1 MPRICL
7 KTRRRILILNR
18 RGYTV
23 DNIHARLMEEEIF
36 VSKRSIY
43 RLLKKYR
50 EHHTYA
56 DLRKPPRKLILNK
69 EQVSFIDK
77 EMEKND
83 EITARK
89 MHGLLLERWP
99 HLNISLSTI
108 KRIKRNLGWVV
119 TRPKYCQL
127 LRDINKQK

>member
-1 MPRICL
+1 M
-7 KTRRRILILNR
+7 IL
-18 RGYTV
+18 T
-23 DNIHARLMEEEIF
+23 
-36 VSKRSIY
+36 
-43 RLLKKYR
+43 
-50 EHHTYA
+50 
-56 DLRKPPRKLILNK
+56 K

-89 MHGLLLERWP
+89 MHELLVERWP

-127 LRDINKQK
+127 IRDVNKQKRLAWCMDMTAAQENFQKA